1 MSAAKYKTSSTNLH
15 GDFHDRWVAF
25 WNSLHDAEK
34 YYLLHFQQTEVEADA
49 LRIYHNTD
57 GTWSLMPN
65 WFKTAEQNH
74 KRGATT
80 TYTDFNKIPEHIQE
94 KLGVLLLHEPGGDW
108 LAGVGKRIDTGVFW
122 LEDE

>member
-1 MSAAKYKTSSTNLH
+1 MSDARWQRFWKSLLGEHEFYKTKQFSDSIT
-15 GDFHDRWVAF
+15 VAEMKEGC
-25 WNSLHDAEK
+25 NAM
-34 YYLLHFQQTEVEADA
+34 
-49 LRIYHNTD
+49 RIYRNTD